1 MRVSAPWFI
10 NQVRQFASHTSG
22 GWVFDNF
29 WEKLSNASPLLILGL
44 FVDVG
49 LIFYGV
55 YLQRRSRRLKIAGIV
70 LIVLGIINLIHEL
83 TQVLSTQ

>member
-1 MRVSAPWFI
+1 M
-10 NQVRQFASHTSG
+10 
-22 GWVFDNF
+22 FDNI

-55 YLQRRSRRLKIAGIV
+55 YLLRTSTRLRVAGIV
-70 LIVLGIINLIHEL
+70 LVVLGIINLVHEIN
-83 TQVLSTQ
+83 QVLWTQ

>member
-1 MRVSAPWFI
+1 M
-10 NQVRQFASHTSG
+10 
-22 GWVFDNF
+22 FDNI

-55 YLQRRSRRLKIAGIV
+55 YLLRRSTRLRVAGIV
-70 LIVLGIINLIHEL
+70 LVVLGIINLVHEIN
-83 TQVLSTQ
+83 QVLWTQ